1 MDRILT
7 GMWQAI
13 KEQMVEDFS
22 IFGLFAFVILVL
34 CIILVLLLRRRTTP
48 QVGLSKIRS
57 ADTLLPLDP
66 EPHLQTETAT
76 EPGKEEAKPLPQAA
90 SPLVEPLDV
99 EAFSARCPS
108 SPRVSFAARARL
120 APA

>member
-1 MDRILT
+1 MDRILA
-7 GMWQAI
+7 GMWQAL

-22 IFGLFAFVILVL
+22 IFGLFALVILVL

-66 EPHLQTETAT
+66 EPRFQTE
-76 EPGKEEAKPLPQAA
+76 
-90 SPLVEPLDV
+90 
-99 EAFSARCPS
+99 ARGAVC
-108 SPRVSFAARARL
+108 R
-120 APA
+120 

>member
-22 IFGLFAFVILVL
+22 IFGLFALVILVL

-57 ADTLLPLDP
+57 ADTLLPLDL
-66 EPHLQTETAT
+66 EPHIRSEAST
-76 EPGKEEAKPLPQAA
+76 EPKREEAKPLPQAA
-90 SPLVEPLDV
+90 SNRSTSKAS
-99 EAFSARCPS
+99 AFSGRFPS
-108 SPRVSFAARARL
+108 FLPASFAARARP